1 MALRGLTLLK
11 GAGFSSQQAEAIID
25 SIEEY
30 SRDLATKAD
39 LDALE
44 ARMGAKMQALELR
57 LTLRMGALAA
67 ATITLILAGVAA
79 LTRL

>member
-1 MALRGLTLLK
+1 MAH
-11 GAGFSSQQAEAIID
+11 
-25 SIEEY
+25 
-30 SRDLATKAD
+30 DLATKAD

-57 LTLRMGALAA
+57 LTLRMGALV
-67 ATITLILAGVAA
+67 ATASAVILAGVAA

>member
-1 MALRGLTLLK
+1 MAHRSITALK
-11 GAGFSSQQAEAIID
+11 GAGFSTQQAEAILD

-39 LDALE
+39 L
-44 ARMGAKMQALELR
+44 QALELR

-67 ATITLILAGVAA
+67 GTITLILAGVAA

>member
-11 GAGFSSQQAEAIID
+11 GAGFSSQQAEAILD
-25 SIEEY
+25 VVEDR
-30 SRDLATKAD
+30 SRDLVTRAD
-39 LDALE
+39 MQA
-44 ARMGAKMQALELR
+44 AMQALELR

-67 ATITLILAGVAA
+67 GTITLILAGVAA